1 MVYDEVFSNKEP
13 ILVWLFNVECNDAF
27 VIDYG
32 VHFSECKDKF
42 N

>member
-1 MVYDEVFSNKEP
+1 MVYEEVFSNKEP